1 MLYKL
6 KYIVTF
12 TLLLII
18 LIACVTSRTYTDN
31 CAPLRTDNIL
41 SIKIEVRSLGNK
53 IFTITDNQQVKNFIE
68 DINDAKVNGPWKGA
82 KWDKISLCGE
92 YDTTVFNTNGEV
104 FGLNNSGTFYNL
116 NKKYK
121 YFWK

>member
-1 MLYKL
+1 MQNK
-6 KYIVTF
+6 
-12 TLLLII
+12 II
-18 LIACVTSRTYTDN
+18 QIFAFNVFSILFIACVTSRTYIDN

-53 IFTITDNQQVKNFIE
+53 IFTITDNQQIKNFIE

-116 NKKYK
+116 KKKYK